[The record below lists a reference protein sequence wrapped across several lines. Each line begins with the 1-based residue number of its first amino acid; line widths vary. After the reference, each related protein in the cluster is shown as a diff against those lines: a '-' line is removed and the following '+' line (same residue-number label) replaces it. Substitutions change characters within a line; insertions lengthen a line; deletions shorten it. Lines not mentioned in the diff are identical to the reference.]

1 MRDKLVKSRKKT
13 KVKRGWRDNVFLGIC
28 TVILTLALILVLFP
42 ILNIV
47 SASFSNPVEVAAGR
61 VWFWPVDF
69 SLDSYKNVLKY
80 ESVLIGYK
88 NTIFYTVVGTVM
100 NVIITLFCAYP
111 LAQKRFSGRKFM
123 SKMLLITMLFGGGMI
138 PNYLLVQDLGLLNT
152 RWAVILPGLMSAYN
166 VIITRT
172 YIETNISGE
181 LDDAARIDGC
191 SPVQFFFRFILPL
204 SKSIIA
210 IITMYYAVGHWNAYF
225 GAFLYLNDK
234 QLYPLQL
241 FLREILL
248 QTQLDASAF
257 DDPEM
262 VAQLKA
268 QAESLKYSVIVIAT
282 APLMCVYPLVQ
293 KHFVKGVMVGS
304 VKG

>member
-1 MRDKLVKSRKKT
+1 MKKKYVAAK
-13 KVKRGWRDNVFLGIC
+13 KVKVKKGWRDSVFYAIC
-28 TVILTLALILVLFP
+28 GTILTMALIIVLFP
-42 ILNIV
+42 MLNIV
-47 SASFSNPVEVAAGR
+47 SSAFSNPTAVSAGK

-69 SLDSYKNVLKY
+69 SLESFKNVLKFD
-80 ESVLIGYK
+80 SVWIGYK
-88 NTIFYTVVGTVM
+88 NTIIYTVVGTVM
-100 NVIITLFCAYP
+100 NVMITLFCAYP
-111 LAQKRFSGRKFM
+111 LAQSRFAGRKFM

-138 PNYLLVQDLGLLNT
+138 PNYLLVRDLGLLNT
-152 RWAVILPGLMSAYN
+152 RWAVLLPGLMSAYN

-172 YIETNISGE
+172 YIQTNISGE

-191 SPVQFFFRFILPL
+191 SPIQYFFRFILPL

-210 IITMYYAVGHWNAYF
+210 IITMYYAVGHWNSYF
-225 GAFLYLNDK
+225 GAFLYLDNK
-234 QLYPLQL
+234 ELYPLQL

-262 VAQLKA
+262 AFQLKS
-268 QAESLKYSVIVIAT
+268 QAEALKYSVIVIAT

-293 KHFVKGVMVGS
+293 KHFVKGVMIGS

>member
-1 MRDKLVKSRKKT
+1 MKKKYVAAK
-13 KVKRGWRDNVFLGIC
+13 KVKVKKGWRDSVFYAIC
-28 TVILTLALILVLFP
+28 GTILTMALIIVLFP
-42 ILNIV
+42 MLNIV
-47 SASFSNPVEVAAGR
+47 SSAFSDPTAVSAGK

-69 SLDSYKNVLKY
+69 SLESFKNVLKFD
-80 ESVLIGYK
+80 SVWIGYK
-88 NTIFYTVVGTVM
+88 NTIIYTVVGTVM
-100 NVIITLFCAYP
+100 NVMITLFCAYP
-111 LAQKRFSGRKFM
+111 LAQSRFAGRKFM

-138 PNYLLVQDLGLLNT
+138 PNYLLVRDLGLLNT
-152 RWAVILPGLMSAYN
+152 RWAVLLPGLMSAYN
-166 VIITRT
+166 VIITKT
-172 YIETNISGE
+172 YIQTNISGE

-191 SPVQFFFRFILPL
+191 SPIQFFFQFILPL

-210 IITMYYAVGHWNAYF
+210 IITMYYAVGHWNSYF
-225 GAFLYLNDK
+225 GAFLYLDK
-234 QLYPLQL
+234 KELYPLQL

-262 VAQLKA
+262 AFQLKS
-268 QAESLKYSVIVIAT
+268 QAEALKYSVIVIAT

-293 KHFVKGVMVGS
+293 KHFVKGVMIGS

>member
-1 MRDKLVKSRKKT
+1 MKKKYVAAK
-13 KVKRGWRDNVFLGIC
+13 KVKVKKGWRDSVFYAIC
-28 TVILTLALILVLFP
+28 GTILTMALIIVLFP
-42 ILNIV
+42 MLNIV
-47 SASFSNPVEVAAGR
+47 SSAFSDPTAVSAGK

-69 SLDSYKNVLKY
+69 SLESFKNVLKFD
-80 ESVLIGYK
+80 SVWIGYK
-88 NTIFYTVVGTVM
+88 NTIIYTVVGTVM
-100 NVIITLFCAYP
+100 NVMITLFCAYP
-111 LAQKRFSGRKFM
+111 LAQSRFAGRKFM

-138 PNYLLVQDLGLLNT
+138 PNYLLVRELELLNT
-152 RWAVILPGLMSAYN
+152 RWAVLLPGLMSAYN
-166 VIITRT
+166 VIITKT
-172 YIETNISGE
+172 YIQTNISGE

-191 SPVQFFFRFILPL
+191 SPIQYFFRFILPL

-210 IITMYYAVGHWNAYF
+210 IITMYYAVGHWNSYF
-225 GAFLYLNDK
+225 GAFLYLDNK
-234 QLYPLQL
+234 ELYPLQL

-262 VAQLKA
+262 AFQLKS
-268 QAESLKYSVIVIAT
+268 QAEALKYSVIVIAT

-293 KHFVKGVMVGS
+293 KHFVKGVMIGS

>member
-1 MRDKLVKSRKKT
+1 MKTNNMTSKKT
-13 KVKRGWRDNVFLGIC
+13 KVKKGWRDQVFYAIC
-28 TVILTLALILVLFP
+28 EIILTLALIVVLFP
-42 ILNIV
+42 MMNIV
-47 SASFSNPVEVAAGR
+47 SSAFSDPASVTSGK

-69 SLDSYKNVLKY
+69 SLDSFKKVLKF
-80 ESVLIGYK
+80 ESVWIGYK

-100 NVIITLFCAYP
+100 NVMVTLFCAYP
-111 LAQKRFSGRKFM
+111 LAQKRFSGRKFV

-138 PNYLLVQDLGLLNT
+138 PNYLLVRDLGLLNT
-152 RWAVILPGLMSAYN
+152 RWAVLLPGLMSAYN

-191 SPVQFFFRFILPL
+191 SPIQFFFRFVIPL
-204 SKSIIA
+204 SKTIIA
-210 IITMYYAVGHWNAYF
+210 VITMYYAVGHWNAYF
-225 GAFLYLNDK
+225 SAFLYLDDK
-234 QLYPLQL
+234 EMYPLQL

-248 QTQLDASAF
+248 QSQLDVSAF

-262 VAQLKA
+262 AAQMKD
-268 QAESLKYSVIVIAT
+268 QAEILKYSIIVIAT
-282 APLMCVYPLVQ
+282 APLMFVYPLVQ
-293 KHFVKGVMVGS
+293 KHFVKGVMIGS

>member
-1 MRDKLVKSRKKT
+1 MNTNKVISKKT
-13 KVKRGWRDNVFLGIC
+13 KVNRGWKDILFYGIC
-28 TVILTLALILVLFP
+28 GTILTLALLIVLFP
-42 ILNIV
+42 IMNIV
-47 SASFSNPVEVAAGR
+47 SSAFSDPKAVTAGK
-61 VWFWPVDF
+61 VWLFPVDF
-69 SLDSYKNVLKY
+69 SLESFKNVLKFDK
-80 ESVLIGYK
+80 VWIGYK
-88 NTIFYTVVGTVM
+88 NTIFYTLVGTVM

-111 LAQKRFSGRKFM
+111 LAQKRFIGRKFM

-138 PNYLLVQDLGLLNT
+138 PSYLLVKELHLLNT
-152 RWAVILPGLMSAYN
+152 RWAVLLPGLMSAYN

-191 SPVQFFFRFILPL
+191 SPIQFFFRFIIPL

-210 IITMYYAVGHWNAYF
+210 IITMYYAVGHWNSYF
-225 GAFLYLNDK
+225 GAFLYLNDSE
-234 QLYPLQL
+234 LYPLQL

-262 VAQLKA
+262 AAQMQS
-268 QAESLKYSVIVIAT
+268 QAEALKYSVIVVAT

-293 KHFVKGVMVGS
+293 KHFVKGVMIGS

>member
-1 MRDKLVKSRKKT
+1 MNTNKVISKKT
-13 KVKRGWRDNVFLGIC
+13 KVNRGWRDILFYGIC
-28 TVILTLALILVLFP
+28 GTILTLALLIVLFP
-42 ILNIV
+42 IMNIV
-47 SASFSNPVEVAAGR
+47 SSAFSDPKAVTAGK
-61 VWFWPVDF
+61 VWLFPVDF
-69 SLDSYKNVLKY
+69 SLESFKNVLKFDK
-80 ESVLIGYK
+80 VWIGYK
-88 NTIFYTVVGTVM
+88 NTIFYTLVGTVM

-111 LAQKRFSGRKFM
+111 LAQKRFIGRKFM

-138 PNYLLVQDLGLLNT
+138 PSYLLVKELHLLNT
-152 RWAVILPGLMSAYN
+152 RWAVLLPGLMSAYN

-191 SPVQFFFRFILPL
+191 SPIQFFFRFIIPL

-210 IITMYYAVGHWNAYF
+210 IITMYYAVGHWNSYF
-225 GAFLYLNDK
+225 GAFLYLNDSE
-234 QLYPLQL
+234 LYPLQL

-262 VAQLKA
+262 AAQMQS
-268 QAESLKYSVIVIAT
+268 QAEALKYSVIVVAT

-293 KHFVKGVMVGS
+293 KHFVKGVMIGS

>member
-1 MRDKLVKSRKKT
+1 MKGHNMRKKKT
-13 KVKRGWRDNVFLGIC
+13 KVKKGWRDQVFYAIC
-28 TVILTLALILVLFP
+28 GTILTLALIVVLFP
-42 ILNIV
+42 MMNIV
-47 SASFSNPVEVAAGR
+47 SSAFSDPASVTSGK

-69 SLDSYKNVLKY
+69 SLDSFKKVLKF
-80 ESVLIGYK
+80 ESVWIGYK

-100 NVIITLFCAYP
+100 NVMVTLFCAYP
-111 LAQKRFSGRKFM
+111 LAQKRFSGRKFV

-138 PNYLLVQDLGLLNT
+138 PNYLLVRDLGLLNT
-152 RWAVILPGLMSAYN
+152 RWAVLLPGLMSAYN

-191 SPVQFFFRFILPL
+191 SPIQFFFRFVIPL
-204 SKSIIA
+204 SKTIIA
-210 IITMYYAVGHWNAYF
+210 VITMYYAVGHWNAYF
-225 GAFLYLNDK
+225 SAFLYLDDK
-234 QLYPLQL
+234 EMYPLQL

-248 QTQLDASAF
+248 QSQLDVSAF

-262 VAQLKA
+262 AAQMKD
-268 QAESLKYSVIVIAT
+268 QAEILKYSIIVIAT
-282 APLMCVYPLVQ
+282 APLMFVYPLVQ
-293 KHFVKGVMVGS
+293 KHFVKGVMIGS

>member
-1 MRDKLVKSRKKT
+1 MNTNKVISKKT
-13 KVKRGWRDNVFLGIC
+13 KVNRGWRDKLFYGIC
-28 TVILTLALILVLFP
+28 GTILTLALLIVLFP
-42 ILNIV
+42 IMNIV
-47 SASFSNPVEVAAGR
+47 SSAFSDPKAVTAGK
-61 VWFWPVDF
+61 VWLFPVDF
-69 SLDSYKNVLKY
+69 SLESFKNVLKFDK
-80 ESVLIGYK
+80 VWIGYK
-88 NTIFYTVVGTVM
+88 NTIFYTLVGTVM

-111 LAQKRFSGRKFM
+111 LAQKRFIGRKFM

-138 PNYLLVQDLGLLNT
+138 PSYLLVKELHLLNT
-152 RWAVILPGLMSAYN
+152 RWAVLLPGLMSAYN

-191 SPVQFFFRFILPL
+191 SPIQFFFRFIIPL

-210 IITMYYAVGHWNAYF
+210 IITMYYAVGHWNSYF
-225 GAFLYLNDK
+225 GAFLYLNDSE
-234 QLYPLQL
+234 LYPLQL

-262 VAQLKA
+262 AAQMQS
-268 QAESLKYSVIVIAT
+268 QAEALKYSVIVVAT

-293 KHFVKGVMVGS
+293 KHFVKGVMIGS

>member
-1 MRDKLVKSRKKT
+1 MKKKYVAAK
-13 KVKRGWRDNVFLGIC
+13 KVKVKKGWRDSVFYAIC
-28 TVILTLALILVLFP
+28 GTILTMALIIVLFP
-42 ILNIV
+42 MLNILSSAFSDPTAV
-47 SASFSNPVEVAAGR
+47 SAGK

-69 SLDSYKNVLKY
+69 SLESFKNVLKFD
-80 ESVLIGYK
+80 SVWIGYK
-88 NTIFYTVVGTVM
+88 NTIIYTVGGTVM
-100 NVIITLFCAYP
+100 NVMITLFCAYP
-111 LAQKRFSGRKFM
+111 LAQSRFAGRKFM

-138 PNYLLVQDLGLLNT
+138 PNYLLVRDLGLLNT
-152 RWAVILPGLMSAYN
+152 RWAVLLPGLMSAYN
-166 VIITRT
+166 VIITKT
-172 YIETNISGE
+172 YIQTNISGE

-191 SPVQFFFRFILPL
+191 SPIQYFFRFILPL

-210 IITMYYAVGHWNAYF
+210 IITMYYAVGHWNSYF
-225 GAFLYLNDK
+225 GAFLYLDNK
-234 QLYPLQL
+234 ELYPLQL

-262 VAQLKA
+262 AFQLKS
-268 QAESLKYSVIVIAT
+268 QAEALKYSVIVIAT

-293 KHFVKGVMVGS
+293 KHFVKGVMIGS

>member
-1 MRDKLVKSRKKT
+1 
-13 KVKRGWRDNVFLGIC
+13 
-28 TVILTLALILVLFP
+28 LTLALLIVLFP
-42 ILNIV
+42 IMNIV
-47 SASFSNPVEVAAGR
+47 SSAFSDPKAVTAGK
-61 VWFWPVDF
+61 VWLFPVDF
-69 SLDSYKNVLKY
+69 SLESFKNVLKFDK
-80 ESVLIGYK
+80 VWIGYK
-88 NTIFYTVVGTVM
+88 NTIFYTLVGTVM

-111 LAQKRFSGRKFM
+111 LAQKRFIGRKFM

-138 PNYLLVQDLGLLNT
+138 PSYLLVKELHLLNT
-152 RWAVILPGLMSAYN
+152 RWAVLLPGLMSAYN

-191 SPVQFFFRFILPL
+191 SPIQFFFRFIIPL

-210 IITMYYAVGHWNAYF
+210 IITMYYAVGHWNSYF
-225 GAFLYLNDK
+225 GAFLYLNDSE
-234 QLYPLQL
+234 LYPLQL

-262 VAQLKA
+262 AAQMQS
-268 QAESLKYSVIVIAT
+268 QAEALKYSVIVVAT

-293 KHFVKGVMVGS
+293 KHFVKGVMIGS